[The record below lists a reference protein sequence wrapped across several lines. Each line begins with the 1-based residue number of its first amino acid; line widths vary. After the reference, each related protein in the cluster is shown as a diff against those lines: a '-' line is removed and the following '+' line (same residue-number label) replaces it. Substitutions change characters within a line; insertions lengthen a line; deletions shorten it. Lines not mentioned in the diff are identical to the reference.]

1 MENNYDFYVPDYE
14 EFRKGYESY
23 NRFERRG
30 PVYFEALSVINHNWG
45 NTYFIAKGIERL
57 IRCWNRFYANVNFGE
72 LVECVKRNFLV
83 LNEFRNRNIESL
95 SDNDWEAI
103 KYLFNQFLR
112 ALRRKIDNRMSP
124 VSVAKSFNLIAPNF
138 LPLWDSNI
146 AFKYNC
152 FYFSESA
159 GKEYFNFCKKMQIM
173 AENVRGYVPLLDDRS
188 LLKRIDEF
196 NYSKHTMHWI

>member
-1 MENNYDFYVPDYE
+1 
-14 EFRKGYESY
+14 
-23 NRFERRG
+23 
-30 PVYFEALSVINHNWG
+30 
-45 NTYFIAKGIERL
+45 
-57 IRCWNRFYANVNFGE
+57 
-72 LVECVKRNFLV
+72 VKRNFPV

-112 ALRRKIDNRMSP
+112 ALKRKIDGRMSP
-124 VSVAKSFNLIAPNF
+124 VSVAKSFNLVAPNF

-159 GKEYFNFCKKMQIM
+159 GKEYFDFCKKMQIM
-173 AENVRGYVPLLDDRS
+173 AENVRTYVPLLDDRS

-196 NYSKHTMHWI
+196 NYSRYTMHWI